1 MNGLLC
7 YIGLIFSD
15 LKSYLLLFKYGKH
28 FLSLLQDCRVFNSLK
43 IIYSYVVF
51 SKSVRTKRTKI
62 KN

>member
-28 FLSLLQDCRVFNSLK
+28 FLSLLGLK

>member
-1 MNGLLC
+1 MYLMNGLFC

-15 LKSYLLLFKYGKH
+15 LKSYLLFFKYGKY
-28 FLSLLQDCRVFNSLK
+28 FLSLFGLK

-51 SKSVRTKRTKI
+51 SKSVIIKRMKI